1 MLILSSE
8 YTRTHALAHRDT
20 RTASQPQARRT
31 EQHPPSSNR
40 LPTAT
45 SLYLDTSSVHHQV
58 PRNLPYNIHTDS
70 KMVAPPLYTST
81 TARKLMMVV
90 VMVAAALQLT
100 EAFIA
105 PLVVPK
111 KGPSSASS
119 LKRPA
124 GGVVLP
130 SPSSLTLLTSF
141 SRNGFA
147 GALRRQAEEGEG
159 GEDGGAPP
167 AMESNAA
174 EDSASGGGGAA
185 PRSRKISTG
194 KRKRVRKDRAS
205 DTPEETKPKPVDPRE
220 QAMQES
226 IITREFDR

>member
-1 MLILSSE
+1 
-8 YTRTHALAHRDT
+8 
-20 RTASQPQARRT
+20 
-31 EQHPPSSNR
+31 
-40 LPTAT
+40 
-45 SLYLDTSSVHHQV
+45 
-58 PRNLPYNIHTDS
+58 
-70 KMVAPPLYTST
+70 MV
-81 TARKLMMVV
+81 VV

-100 EAFIA
+100 EAFFA

-130 SPSSLTLLTSF
+130 SSFSSLGLLTSF
-141 SRNGFA
+141 SRKGFS